1 MEKLLLANTILALL
15 GAYYVS
21 SGKSLGF
28 FIWIFTNI
36 FFMIHNYMIGQWQ
49 QGLLFTAYFGLAIY
63 GFLNLLKKENFA
75 KPEEK

>member
-21 SGKSLGF
+21 SGNRLGF

-36 FFMIHNYMIGQWQ
+36 FFMIHNYMIDQWQ
-49 QGLLFTAYFGLAIY
+49 QALLFGAYLCLAIY
-63 GFLNLLKKENFA
+63 GFFNLYKKEKA
-75 KPEEK
+75 IKPEEK

>member
-36 FFMIHNYMIGQWQ
+36 IFMIHNYMIDQWQ
-49 QGLLFTAYFGLAIY
+49 QSLLFAAYLGLAVY
-63 GFLNLLKKENFA
+63 GFLNLLKKENA
-75 KPEEK
+75 TTPKER